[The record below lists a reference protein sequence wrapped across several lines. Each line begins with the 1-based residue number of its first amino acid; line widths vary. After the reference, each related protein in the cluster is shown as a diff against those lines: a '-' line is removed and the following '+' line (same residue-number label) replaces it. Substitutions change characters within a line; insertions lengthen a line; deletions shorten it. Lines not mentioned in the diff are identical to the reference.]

1 MLKKVTLALL
11 AVTMIG
17 GVAIAEDN
25 AATPPAQNQ
34 NQTAQNNP
42 DQNQDGQGWWGGH
55 WRHRH
60 GGQRMHR
67 MMGDQG
73 GPNGVGGP
81 GMGGPGGPG
90 MMGMMNHQ
98 GFKLHLG
105 TGIDVGV
112 MCGKETLK
120 DCIAEAQPLIDAA
133 KAAATAQPAAKT
145 P

>member
-1 MLKKVTLALL
+1 MLKKLALGLL
-11 AVTMIG
+11 AVTIIG
-17 GVAIAEDN
+17 GVAFAEDN
-25 AATPPAQNQ
+25 AATAPSQGQ
-34 NQTAQNNP
+34 NQTAQNGP
-42 DQNQDGQGWWGGH
+42 DNNQDSGQGWWGGH

-60 GGQRMHR
+60 GGQETHQ

-73 GPNGVGGP
+73 RPMGMGQP

-90 MMGMMNHQ
+90 MMNHT

-112 MCGKETLK
+112 MCGKEALK

-133 KAAATAQPAAKT
+133 KAAATAQPATKSQ
-145 P
+145 